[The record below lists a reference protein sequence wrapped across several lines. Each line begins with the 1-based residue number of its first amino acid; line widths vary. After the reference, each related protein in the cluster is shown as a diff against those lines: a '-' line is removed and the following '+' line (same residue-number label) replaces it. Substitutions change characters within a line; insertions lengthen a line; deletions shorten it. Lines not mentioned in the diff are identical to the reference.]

1 VAVIRSEQYFA
12 IIPEALL
19 YDKQISA
26 NAVRL
31 YGILNRYA
39 NNQGKAWPS
48 RKTLADQMALS
59 VATVDRAKEE
69 LEGAGWLTVEHRLS
83 ASGDHTSNV
92 YTLYTTSSPVTRGGS
107 TSATTGSP
115 TGDDLKRVNKK
126 QSQKKGAPSY
136 MRACPICLG
145 RYRAG
150 YDDGTEGLSHIFNNV
165 TREYE
170 LCSKCDGMGEIYR

>member
-1 VAVIRSEQYFA
+1 MATVKSEQYFA

-19 YDKQISA
+19 YDKSLSA

-69 LEGAGWLTVEHRLS
+69 LEGAGWLGVEHRVGP
-83 ASGDHTSNV
+83 AGDPTSNV
-92 YTLYTTSSPVTRGGS
+92 YTLYTTSSQVMRGSPTHEG
-107 TSATTGSP
+107 TGTP
-115 TGDDLKRVNKK
+115 TGDDLKRVNRK
-126 QSQKKGAPSY
+126 QSQTKQASLV
-136 MRACPICLG
+136 RACPICLG
-145 RYRAG
+145 QYRAG
-150 YDDGTEGLSHIFNNV
+150 YDDGTDGLSHVFNHI
-165 TREYE
+165 TKQYE
-170 LCSKCDGMGEIYR
+170 LCSKCDGQGVIYR